1 MRLNSPPL
9 EHRVKARRGRTR
21 RRRRRRSPARAS
33 AASMPPR
40 ASAAAQ
46 LASSA
51 TWRRRRRRRRCCST
65 RCCCCCLGSAL
76 RRVLQRRSRARWRC
90 GRAAVRRRACGE
102 PGEAAAP
109 EALRA
114 RLRRLRRARPS
125 IRLGRCGGFGLCLRS
140 RRGLG
145 RCRPG
150 CPCFV
155 LGGRLRCSL
164 CTAPGWRGVAGRRGR
179 VLVRDLAE
187 VVRGVLERAVHL
199 IATLPPASTDGG
211 RARRTRWYQRTALRR
226 AQETAHVLVKV
237 VY

>member
-1 MRLNSPPL
+1 MSPGHCRRLRSSPPL
-9 EHRVKARRGRTR
+9 QPGRGGGGGGGG
-21 RRRRRRSPARAS
+21 ALLLDA
-33 AASMPPR
+33 
-40 ASAAAQ
+40 
-46 LASSA
+46 LLLLL
-51 TWRRRRRRRRCCST
+51 
-65 RCCCCCLGSAL
+65 LGLGAL
-76 RRVLQRRSRARWRC
+76 RRRTLQRRSRARWRC
-90 GRAAVRRRACGE
+90 GRAAVQRRACGE
-102 PGEAAAP
+102 ARRGRGTRGAGG
-109 EALRA
+109 A
-114 RLRRLRRARPS
+114 RLRRLRRAQPS

-211 RARRTRWYQRTALRR
+211 RARRAYHRTALRR
-226 AQETAHVLVKV
+226 AQGKQRTFPVPTKAKK
-237 VY
+237 